1 MMINFNINR
10 EDFIDQK
17 KLGVVRIENQI
28 EDIHINHMEIL
39 INYFKQEY
47 SWDKMFKLED
57 VFNRL
62 KEGHTLF
69 ILFSN
74 KSPLG
79 YVWFNKLDN
88 EIAFLYNLYVT
99 NRIKRP
105 KLAPIWFVNET
116 CSQMLGSYSSI
127 KCECEDWNTHAQR
140 IFTSNNFSVSN

>member
-62 KEGHTLF
+62 KEGHTFLF
-69 ILFSN
+69 YFQTNLRWAMFGLINLIM
-74 KSPLG
+74 KSH
-79 YVWFNKLDN
+79 FC
-88 EIAFLYNLYVT
+88 I
-99 NRIKRP
+99 
-105 KLAPIWFVNET
+105 T
-116 CSQMLGSYSSI
+116 CMLLTGS
-127 KCECEDWNTHAQR
+127 KDQN
-140 IFTSNNFSVSN
+140 